1 MDQKSRTYLSIGDGR
16 LLNIRVILDNNLVYE
31 GMVEN
36 APDEL
41 KQLKYSEVKMGN
53 PITYIVFS
61 QINKWNVFYNLENY
75 SAYNRKM

>member
-31 GMVEN
+31 RMVEN

-53 PITYIVFS
+53 PITHIVFS

>member
-1 MDQKSRTYLSIGDGR
+1 MDQKSRTYQSIGDGR

>member
-41 KQLKYSEVKMGN
+41 KQL
-53 PITYIVFS
+53 
-61 QINKWNVFYNLENY
+61 NY
-75 SAYNRKM
+75 DLK

>member
-61 QINKWNVFYNLENY
+61 QINK
-75 SAYNRKM
+75 

>member
-75 SAYNRKM
+75 SAYNKKM

>member
-75 SAYNRKM
+75 SA